1 MTEADKDYCDFYGVD
16 VPLEV
21 GTKRENQS
29 TIHEGYINLM
39 PAENPTNIQRSVTK
53 ISDYLQQAV
62 PAMVFSQTREEYD
75 QKFAEIQAELK
86 NMGYDEVTAYYKDA
100 WETAKTNYDALTG
113 K

>member
-1 MTEADKDYCDFYGVD
+1 MWTRVHILSKMGRQPIYPFGLS
-16 VPLEV
+16 P
-21 GTKRENQS
+21 G
-29 TIHEGYINLM
+29 I
-39 PAENPTNIQRSVTK
+39 
-53 ISDYLQQAV
+53 YLF